1 MKILIEAYNI
11 NVFCLHRVADKGHI
25 VVGVDGSDKAAKEFF
40 QEQNLEY
47 KMDAINMAPR
57 GALVFSVN
65 ILYYF
70 SQRIFA
76 I

>member
-1 MKILIEAYNI
+1 MISIEAYCI
-11 NVFCLHRVADKGHI
+11 LVCCSHRVADKGHF
-25 VVGVDGSDKAAKEFF
+25 VVGVEGSEKAVKEFF